1 MLMFKSFALR
11 IFEWVLR
18 PVDTYLYKVN
28 NKHRTI
34 LMDVFPFILCRIF
47 KILVG
52 IGKMDN
58 NLCWLIQ
65 IQDLLKKRK
74 LLLFL
79 SLFFFTFSFL
89 VFLITIKTFI
99 NIFMEIR
106 NNKQPPEVLYEK
118 SAIRNFAKFTGKHP
132 YQSLF
137 FNKVAGLRPA
147 TLVKKRLRRRC
158 FPVNFAKFISTPIL
172 KNICKQL
179 LLKQEII
186 FVWVFQKSR
195 KEVFSVLK
203 S

>member
-1 MLMFKSFALR
+1 MLGVIQKFSSAQLLNSNILKPPDTHRYVCISGGGDYNMLMFKSFALR

-18 PVDTYLYKVN
+18 PVDTYLFKVN

-34 LMDVFPFILCRIF
+34 LMDVFPFILCRIL

-52 IGKMDN
+52 IGKTDN

-65 IQDLLKKRK
+65 IQDFLKKRK

-137 FNKVAGLRPA
+137 
-147 TLVKKRLRRRC
+147 
-158 FPVNFAKFISTPIL
+158 S
-172 KNICKQL
+172 
-179 LLKQEII
+179 
-186 FVWVFQKSR
+186 
-195 KEVFSVLK
+195 
-203 S
+203 